1 LKGKGT
7 IKERPSKYILKYGMQ
22 LKEIAA
28 IFGVS
33 LATIHNWFN
42 DPEKKKWMEDKLKEN
57 N

>member
-1 LKGKGT
+1 MKGKGT